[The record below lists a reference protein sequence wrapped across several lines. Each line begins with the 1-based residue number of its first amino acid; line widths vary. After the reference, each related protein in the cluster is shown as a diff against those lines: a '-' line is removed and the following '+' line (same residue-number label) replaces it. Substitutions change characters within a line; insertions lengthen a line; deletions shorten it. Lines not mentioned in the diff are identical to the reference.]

1 MSVTVLFEVQS
12 KPENIDEL
20 KSTFKNILP
29 DTRSYDGC
37 QGVNVV
43 GNQEDPCNV
52 VLVQTWASRQ
62 HYEKYLAWR
71 TETGAIEKLVP
82 MLSKPPSIRYY
93 DNIDA

>member
-12 KPENIDEL
+12 KPENVDEL

-52 VLVQTWASRQ
+52 ILIQTWASRQ

-71 TETGAIEKLVP
+71 TETGAVKKLGP

-93 DNIDA
+93 DNIDV